1 MERWRLDEQ
10 PARAQRARC
19 ADVDLRNA
27 SRLVATQRAR
37 RAADVPRYRRSTRGI
52 SVRERLHAR
61 RAVTDHRAPV
71 LWVVGVPDHRL
82 LRADRALRNAAGLHV
97 PHGHAAPAW
106 RRCDPGLGSVP
117 LSDGRAWTRLLRRHA
132 SLRARRSAAGVSP
145 GL

>member
-1 MERWRLDEQ
+1 PW
-10 PARAQRARC
+10 
-19 ADVDLRNA
+19 
-27 SRLVATQRAR
+27 
-37 RAADVPRYRRSTRGI
+37 YRRSTRGI

-97 PHGHAAPAW
+97 PRGHAAPAW
-106 RRCDPGLGSVP
+106 RRCDPRLGSVP

-145 GL
+145 GLEQRDLQLRPQRSPRVPVVERTVLAQSLPQRWSARRRR